1 MKYWR
6 GYLVAA
12 IIAAMTW
19 ALTQFAQAH
28 SVLVDMIY
36 PYVTRMIITSMS
48 QWTGAMP
55 FCLWQVLLIGLVLA
69 GLVSIVLMI
78 ILRWNPIQWL
88 GWVLA
93 AVSCIV
99 LLQTAIYGLNEYA
112 SPLADD
118 VRLEIMDYTVSELNE
133 ATVYFRDKANAL
145 ATEVKRDQKGNP
157 EFGSFEEL
165 AQKAGAGF
173 EALTY
178 EDAISVF
185 AGSTVPVK
193 KLGWSGIYS
202 ARGISGVTVP
212 LTGEAAVN
220 PNVPS
225 AVLPFAMCKEMAYR
239 MSIYSEPDADFAAIL
254 AGIDNPDPAF
264 QYSAYMMAYHYC
276 YEALKSVPTSTAQ
289 ACAAQTDKEVNQQLR
304 HDLEECE
311 DFFGKRKVSATV
323 RNADETEASAR
334 EIHTQVDLIT
344 FSKYSDVSDLLASWY
359 IQNFVLP
366 LHIEEEAPF
375 NPKDSTQVDLTGI
388 VNAKPAS

>member
-12 IIAAMTW
+12 ILAAVTW
-19 ALTQFAQAH
+19 ALVGFAQAH

-48 QWTGAMP
+48 QWTGEMT

-69 GLVSIVLMI
+69 GVVSIVLMI
-78 ILRWNPIQWL
+78 VLRWNPIQWL

-99 LLQTAIYGLNEYA
+99 LFQTAIYGLNEYA

-133 ATVYFRDKANAL
+133 ATVYFRDKANEL
-145 ATEVKRDQKGNP
+145 AKEVKRDGKGNP
-157 EFGSFEEL
+157 DFGSFEEL

-173 EALTY
+173 EVLTY
-178 EDAISVF
+178 QEAISVF

-193 KLGWSGIYS
+193 KLGWSGLYTAS
-202 ARGISGVTVP
+202 GISGVTVP

-220 PNVPS
+220 PSVPS
-225 AVLPFAMCKEMAYR
+225 AGLPFAMCREMAYR
-239 MSIYSEPDADFAAIL
+239 MSIYSEADANFAAFL
-254 AGIDNPDPAF
+254 AGIANPDPAF
-264 QYSAYMMAYHYC
+264 QYSAYLMAYLYC
-276 YEALKSVPTSTAQ
+276 YDALSSVPTSTAQ
-289 ACAAQTDKEVNQQLR
+289 ACATQTDSGVTRQLR
-304 HDLEECE
+304 NDLEACT
-311 DFFGKRKVSATV
+311 DFYGKRKVSATV
-323 RNADETEASAR
+323 RNTAQTEPAAR

-344 FSKYSDVSDLLASWY
+344 FSEYSDVSDLLTSWH
-359 IQNFVLP
+359 IRMFVLP
-366 LHIEEEAPF
+366 LHTEEEAPF
-375 NPKDSTQVDLTGI
+375 DPKDPNQVDLTGI
-388 VNAKPAS
+388 VNAKPAA

>member
-1 MKYWR
+1 LKYWR

-12 IIAAMTW
+12 IIAAITW

-48 QWTGAMP
+48 QWTGAME

-69 GLVSIVLMI
+69 IVASIVLMI
-78 ILRWNPIQWL
+78 VLRWNPIQWL

-99 LLQTAIYGLNEYA
+99 FLQTAIYGLNQYA

-145 ATEVKRDQKGNP
+145 ATEVTRDSEGKP
-157 EFGSFEEL
+157 AFGSFEEL
-165 AQKAGAGF
+165 AQKAGDGF
-173 EALTY
+173 EVLTY
-178 EDAISVF
+178 QEAISVF

-193 KLGWSGIYS
+193 KLGWSGLYTV
-202 ARGISGVTVP
+202 RGVSGVTVP

-220 PNVPS
+220 PSVPS
-225 AVLPFAMCKEMAYR
+225 AGMPFAMCKEMAYR
-239 MSIYSEPDADFAAIL
+239 MSIYSEADANFAAFL
-254 AGIDNPDPAF
+254 AGIYNPDPAF
-264 QYSAYMMAYHYC
+264 QYSAYLMAYRYC
-276 YEALKSVPTSTAQ
+276 YEALSSVPTSTAQ
-289 ACAAQTDKEVNQQLR
+289 TCAAQTDAGVNQQLR
-304 HDLEECE
+304 GDLEQCAK
-311 DFFGKRKVSATV
+311 FFGKDKSSSNVQDTTETQ
-323 RNADETEASAR
+323 ADR
-334 EIHTQVDLIT
+334 ELDAQVELIE
-344 FSKYSDVSDLLASWY
+344 FSRYSDVSDLLTSWH

-366 LHIEEEAPF
+366 LHVEEEQPF
-375 NPKDSTQVDLTGI
+375 DPKDPTQVDLTGI